1 MTILSDPSPASALT
15 EVERLGTTGSSSV
28 GLRGVGSPGPAK
40 PSWLERPMVV
50 LTVFVLI
57 HDLPIDW
64 LRDRQAFLEQDGN
77 TRVIAVQLLLMI
89 IGIARVAG
97 LFNWLIRVFRL
108 DMTIIGLA
116 GLAVL
121 STLWSDAPV
130 DTLKQSIILAVTT
143 LYAAYLVLRF
153 DLGEILELMCRMFVI
168 SGLVNLAFIFAFPA
182 YGIDEFG
189 LWDGVFYQ
197 KNALGF
203 VAMISIPMLLMVGRS
218 GPPWRFVYYLCVPL
232 QFALLLGSQSKTMLV
247 ATLGSV
253 LLMFIYR
260 TFRGRRT
267 LRGAVI
273 ISLGL
278 MSLITVAFAT
288 ANIALLADWLD
299 KDVTLTGRI
308 PLWEGLI
315 PVVVE
320 RPFFGYGYKAAF
332 RGYFSP
338 VHEVWVSEGWEPTH
352 AHNAVLQTWLEL
364 GVIGVGLM
372 VFGVLRVTV
381 RAM

>member
-1 MTILSDPSPASALT
+1 
-15 EVERLGTTGSSSV
+15 
-28 GLRGVGSPGPAK
+28 
-40 PSWLERPMVV
+40 MVV

-168 SGLVNLAFIFAFPA
+168 SGLVSVIATVMSVIMQ
-182 YGIDEFG
+182 Y
-189 LWDGVFYQ
+189 
-197 KNALGF
+197 
-203 VAMISIPMLLMVGRS
+203 LLKHAELTGQRS
-218 GPPWRFVYYLCVPL
+218 G
-232 QFALLLGSQSKTMLV
+232 
-247 ATLGSV
+247 
-253 LLMFIYR
+253 LMAEMAA
-260 TFRGRRT
+260 RRD
-267 LRGAVI
+267 GD
-273 ISLGL
+273 
-278 MSLITVAFAT
+278 
-288 ANIALLADWLD
+288 AD
-299 KDVTLTGRI
+299 
-308 PLWEGLI
+308 
-315 PVVVE
+315 
-320 RPFFGYGYKAAF
+320 
-332 RGYFSP
+332 
-338 VHEVWVSEGWEPTH
+338 
-352 AHNAVLQTWLEL
+352 
-364 GVIGVGLM
+364 
-372 VFGVLRVTV
+372 
-381 RAM
+381 